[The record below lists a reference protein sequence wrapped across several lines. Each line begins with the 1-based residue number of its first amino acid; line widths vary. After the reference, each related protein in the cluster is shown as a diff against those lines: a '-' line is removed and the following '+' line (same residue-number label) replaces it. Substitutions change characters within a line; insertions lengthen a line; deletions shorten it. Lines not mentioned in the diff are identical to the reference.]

1 MKLSAAGLVC
11 DYGPIRAVDGVDIDA
26 AGGSILAVFGPN
38 GAGKTTLLRAL
49 SGERRPDAG
58 QVTLDG
64 AAVHGKDPAWRARV
78 GLVSHRTGL
87 YRKLTVGENLAFFG
101 ALHGLEPDR
110 RATVRALEEV
120 GAPDLATVP
129 VEKLSRG
136 QRQRAALA
144 RSLLHDPDVLFLD
157 EPFTGL
163 DPEGA
168 AALEAMLH
176 ARRDAGSVVV
186 LVTHDLERGLKLAD
200 RAVVLRRGRKV
211 LDGGSS
217 AWRAEDLLPFLA
229 AGGGSAASGGG
240 PGASEVGSAA
250 SEAGPTASGEGPAA

>member
-1 MKLSAAGLVC
+1 MRLSARGLVC
-11 DYGPIRAVDGVDIDA
+11 DYGPTRALDGVDIDA

-49 SGERRPDAG
+49 SGERKPDAG
-58 QVTLDG
+58 EVMLDG
-64 AAVHGKDPAWRARV
+64 TAVSGSDPSWRARV

-101 ALHGLEPDR
+101 ALHGINRDPQM
-110 RATVRALEEV
+110 AVRALDEV
-120 GAPDLATVP
+120 GAPDLADVP

-144 RSLLHDPDVLFLD
+144 RSLLHDPDALFLD

-163 DPEGA
+163 DPAGA
-168 AALEAMLH
+168 STLETMLH
-176 ARRDAGSVVV
+176 ARREAGTVVV

-200 RAVVLRRGRKV
+200 RTVVLRRGRKV
-211 LDGGSS
+211 LDAESPGR
-217 AWRAEDLLPFLA
+217 AAEDLLPFFT
-229 AGGGSAASGGG
+229 AGGGTAA
-240 PGASEVGSAA
+240 
-250 SEAGPTASGEGPAA
+250 

>member
-1 MKLSAAGLVC
+1 MRLSARGLVC
-11 DYGPIRAVDGVDIDA
+11 DYGPTRALDGVDIDA

-58 QVTLDG
+58 EVTLNG
-64 AAVHGKDPAWRARV
+64 AAVSGSDPAWRARV
-78 GLVSHRTGL
+78 ALVSHRTGL

-101 ALHGLEPDR
+101 ALHGL
-110 RATVRALEEV
+110 ATDPHAGFRALEEV
-120 GAPDLATVP
+120 DARDLADIP

-163 DPEGA
+163 DPGGA
-168 AALEAMLH
+168 STLEAMLQ
-176 ARRDAGSVVV
+176 ARREADTVVV

-200 RAVVLRRGRKV
+200 RALVLRRGRSV
-211 LDGGSS
+211 LDTESS
-217 AWRAEDLLPFLA
+217 GRKPEDLLPFFT
-229 AGGGSAASGGG
+229 AGGNAV
-240 PGASEVGSAA
+240 E
-250 SEAGPTASGEGPAA
+250 

>member
-1 MKLSAAGLVC
+1 MRLSARGLVC
-11 DYGPIRAVDGVDIDA
+11 DYGPTRALDGVDIDA

-58 QVTLDG
+58 EVRLNG
-64 AAVHGKDPAWRARV
+64 AAVSGSDPAWRARV
-78 GLVSHRTGL
+78 ALVSHRTGL

-101 ALHGLEPDR
+101 ALHGL
-110 RATVRALEEV
+110 ATDPHAGFRALEEV
-120 GAPDLATVP
+120 EARDLADIP

-163 DPEGA
+163 DPGGA
-168 AALEAMLH
+168 STLEAMLQ
-176 ARRDAGSVVV
+176 ARREADTVVV

-200 RAVVLRRGRKV
+200 RALVLRRGRSV
-211 LDGGSS
+211 LDTESS
-217 AWRAEDLLPFLA
+217 GRKPEDLLPFFT
-229 AGGGSAASGGG
+229 AGGNAV
-240 PGASEVGSAA
+240 E
-250 SEAGPTASGEGPAA
+250 

>member
-1 MKLSAAGLVC
+1 MRLSARGLVC
-11 DYGPIRAVDGVDIDA
+11 EYGPTRALDGVDVEV

-49 SGERRPDAG
+49 SGERKPDAG
-58 QVTLDG
+58 RVALDG
-64 AAVHGKDPAWRARV
+64 AAVSGSDAAWRARV

-87 YRKLTVGENLAFFG
+87 YRKLTVAENLAFFA
-101 ALHGLEPDR
+101 ALHGINRDR
-110 RATVRALEEV
+110 QMAARALDEV
-120 GAPDLATVP
+120 GAPDLADVP

-163 DPEGA
+163 DPAGA
-168 AALEAMLH
+168 STLEIALR
-176 ARRDAGSVVV
+176 ARRKAGTAVV

-211 LDGGSS
+211 LDARS
-217 AWRAEDLLPFLA
+217 AGREAEDLLPFFT
-229 AGGGSAASGGG
+229 AGGG
-240 PGASEVGSAA
+240 
-250 SEAGPTASGEGPAA
+250 TAP

>member
-1 MKLSAAGLVC
+1 MRLSAVGLVC
-11 DYGPIRAVDGVDIDA
+11 DYGPTRALDGVDIDA

-58 QVTLDG
+58 EVTLDG
-64 AAVHGKDPAWRARV
+64 AAVQGPDPAWRARV

-101 ALHGLEPDR
+101 ALHGLEFDR
-110 RATVRALEEV
+110 RAAVRALEEV
-120 GAPDLATVP
+120 GAADLAAVP

-163 DPEGA
+163 DPGGA
-168 AALEAMLH
+168 STLEAVLH
-176 ARRDAGSVVV
+176 ARREAGSVVV
-186 LVTHDLERGLKLAD
+186 LVTHDLERGLKLAN

-211 LDGGSS
+211 LDAESRGR
-217 AWRAEDLLPFLA
+217 AAEDLLPFFT
-229 AGGGSAASGGG
+229 AGGGS
-240 PGASEVGSAA
+240 VA
-250 SEAGPTASGEGPAA
+250 SEAGSAASGEGPAA

>member
-1 MKLSAAGLVC
+1 MTLSARGLVC
-11 DYGPIRAVDGVDIDA
+11 DYGPTRALDRVDLDA
-26 AGGSILAVFGPN
+26 SGGSILAVFGPN

-58 QVTLDG
+58 EVTLNG
-64 AAVHGKDPAWRARV
+64 AAVSGSDPAWRARV

-101 ALHGLEPDR
+101 ALHGINRDR
-110 RATVRALEEV
+110 QMAVRALDEV
-120 GAPDLATVP
+120 GAADLADIP

-163 DPEGA
+163 DPGGA
-168 AALEAMLH
+168 STLEAMLQV
-176 ARRDAGSVVV
+176 RREAATVVV

-200 RAVVLRRGRKV
+200 RALVLRRGRRV
-211 LDGGSS
+211 LDTECSG
-217 AWRAEDLLPFLA
+217 REAEDLLPFFT
-229 AGGGSAASGGG
+229 AGGNRV
-240 PGASEVGSAA
+240 E
-250 SEAGPTASGEGPAA
+250 

>member
-1 MKLSAAGLVC
+1 MRLSARGLVC
-11 DYGPIRAVDGVDIDA
+11 DYGPTRALDRVDLDA
-26 AGGSILAVFGPN
+26 FGGSILAVFGPN

-58 QVTLDG
+58 DVTLNG
-64 AAVHGKDPAWRARV
+64 AAVSGSDPAWRARV
-78 GLVSHRTGL
+78 ALVSHRTGL

-101 ALHGLEPDR
+101 ALHGL
-110 RATVRALEEV
+110 ATDPHAGFRALEEV
-120 GAPDLATVP
+120 EARDLADIP

-163 DPEGA
+163 DPGGA
-168 AALEAMLH
+168 STLEAMLQ
-176 ARRDAGSVVV
+176 ARREADTVVV

-200 RAVVLRRGRKV
+200 RALVLRRGRRV
-211 LDGGSS
+211 LDTESS
-217 AWRAEDLLPFLA
+217 GREAEDLLPFFT
-229 AGGGSAASGGG
+229 AGGNRV
-240 PGASEVGSAA
+240 E
-250 SEAGPTASGEGPAA
+250 

>member
-1 MKLSAAGLVC
+1 MRLSARGLVC
-11 DYGPIRAVDGVDIDA
+11 DYGPTRALDGVDIDA

-58 QVTLDG
+58 EVTLNG
-64 AAVHGKDPAWRARV
+64 AAVSGSDPAWRGRV

-101 ALHGLEPDR
+101 ALHGL
-110 RATVRALEEV
+110 ATDPHAGFRALEEV
-120 GAPDLATVP
+120 DARDLADIP

-163 DPEGA
+163 DPGGA
-168 AALEAMLH
+168 STLEAMLQ
-176 ARRDAGSVVV
+176 ARREADTVVV

-200 RAVVLRRGRKV
+200 RALVLRRGRSV
-211 LDGGSS
+211 LDTESS
-217 AWRAEDLLPFLA
+217 GRKPEDLLPFFT
-229 AGGGSAASGGG
+229 AGGNAV
-240 PGASEVGSAA
+240 E
-250 SEAGPTASGEGPAA
+250 